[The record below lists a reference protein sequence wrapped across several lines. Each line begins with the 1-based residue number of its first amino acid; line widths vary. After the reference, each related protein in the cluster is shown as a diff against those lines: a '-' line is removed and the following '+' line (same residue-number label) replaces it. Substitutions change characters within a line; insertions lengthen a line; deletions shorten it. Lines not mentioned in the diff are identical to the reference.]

1 MNKIAQKLI
10 YNPLSFTAL
19 ALTLINCGDLNE
31 SSKCALLG
39 QINDNSDKTEEVRKS
54 ISKPVKHERID
65 FGEAV
70 CEAILKAKPTN
81 IDALKNIF
89 ADIDDIENTKI
100 NPDSVFSQALENKE
114 FEQLGSVYLDRNDS
128 TNISELRSFT
138 DGDSLYLVINEGNIN
153 NKNVSMNFIVKF
165 SAEEEDVMKYE
176 IIFAPSLDDSQRK
189 NIDTLF
195 QNFND
200 RYGRA
205 IKNIIDKNNALPLKE

>member
-1 MNKIAQKLI
+1 M
-10 YNPLSFTAL
+10 SRF
-19 ALTLINCGDLNE
+19 D
-31 SSKCALLG
+31 
-39 QINDNSDKTEEVRKS
+39 R
-54 ISKPVKHERID
+54 R
-65 FGEAV
+65 
-70 CEAILKAKPTN
+70 LKG
-81 IDALKNIF
+81 
-89 ADIDDIENTKI
+89 
-100 NPDSVFSQALENKE
+100 V
-114 FEQLGSVYLDRNDS
+114 
-128 TNISELRSFT
+128 
-138 DGDSLYLVINEGNIN
+138 N